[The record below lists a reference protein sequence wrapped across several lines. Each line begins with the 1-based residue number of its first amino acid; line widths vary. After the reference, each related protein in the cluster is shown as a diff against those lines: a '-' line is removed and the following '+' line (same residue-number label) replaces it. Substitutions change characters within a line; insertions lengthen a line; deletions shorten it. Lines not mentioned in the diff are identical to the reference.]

1 MVVRLKDLRSGK
13 KTEEE
18 EKKKSSVVRL
28 SDVRT
33 ETPINPMSRESSRLR
48 AESIVQPI
56 DFESAIARLP
66 KEDPFVTNF
75 KSSADRL
82 VNENKKVI
90 RLAGKEFPVADN
102 SKHPSRDIPVIGS
115 ILKGLDKVSNFTL
128 PFSKLAGELYTP
140 GGGLAN
146 AATLTSNVGSKLAQ
160 HAPQLTNTLGG
171 RIATEAIK
179 EGVTGVPLAMGQSLT
194 QGQDMGDV
202 AKQGLIGGIAGGV
215 LGGALPLVGAGAK
228 RLLDSRGNKPVRL
241 ADLQNVAP
249 TVDTPSVAPVMDIPI
264 TQPTVAPKVTR
275 LADLRAETPVAPVA
289 KVDDIPKGVFPTR
302 PESVS
307 VIPISY
313 KKQVETEITKNVTDE
328 GQVYT
333 IKSKDGN
340 STIEAVML
348 NEESVKEA
356 GEFFSELAGQ
366 LGITVAR
373 TEETAR
379 RQGLYTDLMQQ
390 LAKQALKENPDIKYV
405 IGSVTSKEALAARKR
420 FPSTKI
426 TPFPDDPESFLV
438 RTDIAEIIKGVSKQS
453 DINDIIKTKERRFA
467 ETLKESDKTPQGF
480 KERLKTMYTPQS
492 NEETLAMAN
501 KRINQDVEEA
511 TSYVLSNERYT
522 AEKAATAQRLIDHYN
537 GQGNYQRA
545 VDIAEKVSEE
555 ATRAGQGIQAL
566 SMFNKLSPEGVLV
579 YAQRKA
585 KKVNEGMPIWSQE
598 KKVTTDMAAQISDL
612 ANSTKKMTGI
622 TDNSNN
628 VMDILDRAKSGEKL
642 TDADSSALKIFIKDS
657 QQFVKETTRK
667 SPSIKPPTMPKDKR
681 IRDNVVSFLDKQEQ
695 AAKERL
701 RAKGIQISST
711 PLDVWVDMA
720 IIGASKMGKGSI
732 KFADWSEVMVKDL
745 GESIRP
751 QLKQLYERSRETFDN
766 STKRISQE
774 TVSQAEKLTE
784 KVIKGK
790 QLEGPEADSL
800 RSLAQKVSGM
810 SGETKRLASQD
821 LQRVLQSLDNPSLL
835 RKISSTQTIGQLLNP
850 KTQVRNALGN
860 EMFYRMER
868 INKLVATPIDIAR
881 SKITG
886 GERTVTFKTNNQG
899 EYWTNWMRGLKAG
912 WKGVNV
918 QGLETQYDLGSPAF
932 KSKLNP
938 MTYLEKAL
946 GASLKSF
953 DTAAYMRAYNNT
965 IGEMATLK
973 AINQGKKG
981 DKAFIDNAIRNADD
995 NILKIADEYGRYVT
1009 FQDNNLISQG
1019 LVKLK
1024 RGLNLGKDFGMGDLI
1039 LKYPKTP
1046 GALLMRALEYSPA
1059 GFVRSGM
1066 ILFRPWIKKE
1076 PHTAEVMQSLSRAII
1091 GTMGLSGMGYFLM
1104 DKGILTGAASK
1115 DKDIRELQKS
1125 AGQGQYQVNLSALKR
1140 FITSDFDPNSA
1151 KIQEQDVLYTYD
1163 WMQPISMA
1171 ISIGA
1176 NTAKNMSEGDNKLS
1190 GLAGT
1195 AYNSLE
1201 GGLGTL
1207 TEQSVLQGLKQA
1219 AEGYPGQTV
1228 TDKIMDILS
1237 DIPSSFVPT
1246 LSNQI
1251 KQLDDNARRETYDPS
1266 KLQQSLNRARAKIP
1280 GLAGKLPQQYDTLGR
1295 PKETYQDNNVFN
1307 VMFNPGF
1314 ASRYKLSPEAKLIV
1328 GLIDETGDETLAP
1341 RAPSKSITIDGV
1353 SVKLTTE
1360 EYARMQ
1366 QYQGEET
1373 RKRLEKINPN
1383 ASLKGK
1389 IKRVEDALDKG
1400 GSKARDRLRGEM
1412 K

>member
-18 EKKKSSVVRL
+18 EKKKSGVVRL

-33 ETPINPMSRESSRLR
+33 ETPINPMARESSRLR
-48 AESIVQPI
+48 AESIMQPI

-146 AATLTSNVGSKLAQ
+146 VAALTSNVGSKLAQ

-179 EGVTGVPLAMGQSLT
+179 EGVTGVPLAMGQALT

-202 AKQGLIGGIAGGV
+202 AKQGLIGGIGGAV

-228 RLLDSRGNKPVRL
+228 RLIDKYRTVGQTIEAPIKLPTPEEIRNPVRL
-241 ADLQNVAP
+241 AD
-249 TVDTPSVAPVMDIPI
+249 M
-264 TQPTVAPKVTR
+264 K
-275 LADLRAETPVAPVA
+275 AD
-289 KVDDIPKGVFPTR
+289 
-302 PESVS
+302 
-307 VIPISY
+307 
-313 KKQVETEITKNVTDE
+313 NVTSLDLVP
-328 GQVYT
+328 Q
-333 IKSKDGN
+333 SKERGFVQ
-340 STIEAVML
+340 TL
-348 NEESVKEA
+348 NE
-356 GEFFSELAGQ
+356 SE
-366 LGITVAR
+366 
-373 TEETAR
+373 
-379 RQGLYTDLMQQ
+379 
-390 LAKQALKENPDIKYV
+390 
-405 IGSVTSKEALAARKR
+405 
-420 FPSTKI
+420 
-426 TPFPDDPESFLV
+426 
-438 RTDIAEIIKGVSKQS
+438 
-453 DINDIIKTKERRFA
+453 
-467 ETLKESDKTPQGF
+467 KTPQGF

-501 KRINQDVEEA
+501 KRINADAEEA

-545 VDIAEKVSEE
+545 VDIAEKVSDE

-585 KKVNEGMPIWSQE
+585 TKVNEDMPIWSKE
-598 KKVTTDMAAQISDL
+598 KKVTANMAAQISDL

-642 TDADSSALKIFIKDS
+642 TDADSSALKTFIKDS
-657 QQFVKETTRK
+657 QQFVKETSRK
-667 SPSIKPPTMPKDKR
+667 SPSIKPPTIPKDKR

-711 PLDVWVDMA
+711 PLDVWADMA

-766 STKRISQE
+766 SAKRISQE

-932 KSKLNP
+932 KGKFNP

-1266 KLQQSLNRARAKIP
+1266 KMQQSLNRAQAKIP
-1280 GLAGKLPQQYDTLGR
+1280 GLAGKLPQQFDTLGR
-1295 PKETYQDNNVFN
+1295 PKETYQDNNIFN

-1314 ASRYKLSPEAKLIV
+1314 ASRYQLSPEAKLIV
-1328 GLIDETGDETLAP
+1328 GLIEETGDETLAP

-1383 ASLKGK
+1383 ASLKGR
-1389 IKRVEDALDKG
+1389 INRVEDALDKG
-1400 GSKARDRLRGEM
+1400 GDKARDRLRKEM